1 MFKEYFF
8 KNRIIYSVR
17 NFYRREEFLKKNSG
31 LDNDIIL
38 KFVFLKFD
46 KFLFCDD
53 LVLLMYLLYFNINF
67 NC

>member
-1 MFKEYFF
+1 MEYFF
-8 KNRIIYSVR
+8 KNRIIYSVC

-53 LVLLMYLLYFNINF
+53 LVLLMHLLYFNINF

>member
-1 MFKEYFF
+1 MEYFF
-8 KNRIIYSVR
+8 KNCIIYSVR

>member
-1 MFKEYFF
+1 MEYFF